1 MAKTGG
7 KSASNSGTDEA
18 ANSKYRIQVI
28 TKVFDILSAFSI
40 EEPELT
46 LREIVARTAL
56 NESGAFR
63 IVTNLVELGVM
74 QRDDATKKFRIG
86 TRLYELG
93 SLAVDDIRKV
103 ALPEMQRLSREYGQ
117 TLAISVLDGESIVR
131 VEVVEAHREF
141 QMAVRIG
148 AREPVYCTAAGKAI
162 LAFCDPHLRE
172 DLLNRIDFK
181 SYTPSTI
188 TNAAD
193 LGKELAEVQAKG
205 VAFDRGEFDPSA
217 ACLAV
222 PVFERK
228 GGIRAAVSVL
238 AASGAISA
246 KARRQVERDLIEVG
260 KAVSEGLLW
269 FGQYPP
275 QAPPVGMTANGGADD

>member
-1 MAKTGG
+1 LAKTGG
-7 KSASNSGTDEA
+7 KSASNSGTDGGP
-18 ANSKYRIQVI
+18 NGKYRIQVI
-28 TKVFDILSAFSI
+28 TKVFDVLSAFSI
-40 EEPELT
+40 EERELT

-117 TLAISVLDGESIVR
+117 TLAISVLDAESIVR

-162 LAFCDPHLRE
+162 LAFCEPEFRA

-181 SYTPSTI
+181 AYTPTTI
-188 TNAAD
+188 TDAAD
-193 LGKELAEVQAKG
+193 LEAELAEIRTKG
-205 VAFDRGEFDPSA
+205 VANDRGEFDPSA

-222 PVFERK
+222 PVFERQ
-228 GGIRAAVSVL
+228 GSIRAAVSFL
-238 AASGAISA
+238 APSGAINA
-246 KARRQVERDLIEVG
+246 KERRQVERDLLAVG
-260 KAVSEGLLW
+260 KVVSEGLLW

-275 QAPPVGMTANGGADD
+275 QASPAGATANGGADD